1 MHLAAPRHI
10 RTRPPFP
17 SQLLPAAPHA
27 IRITAKPPT
36 ITPKK
41 HTHPASRPNAC
52 PRLYIAPHIMPAP
65 PSSSAQHH
73 HHHHPNFLTTVLNPP
88 APAPTF
94 SATQRSLQ
102 ARNKAYNNTNTNYHH
117 GAAAAAEAESY
128 EARQRREEA
137 GRILEREE
145 MLIWW
150 SQARNESV
158 PQTRTH
164 FRNIVL
170 GIEERADVV
179 WREEWELEKDAV
191 GASPRGKERER
202 DKGKR
207 RVVSGTRE

>member
-41 HTHPASRPNAC
+41 AHPSRLQAQCLSTPLYRASHNARPSVVLGA
-52 PRLYIAPHIMPAP
+52 AP
-65 PSSSAQHH
+65 PPPPSQLPHH
-73 HHHHPNFLTTVLNPP
+73 GPQPP
-88 APAPTF
+88 T
-94 SATQRSLQ
+94 
-102 ARNKAYNNTNTNYHH
+102 YNNTNTNYHH

>member
-41 HTHPASRPNAC
+41 AHPSRLQAQCLSTPLYRASHNARPSVLGA
-52 PRLYIAPHIMPAP
+52 AP
-65 PSSSAQHH
+65 PPPPSQLPHH
-73 HHHHPNFLTTVLNPP
+73 GPQPP
-88 APAPTF
+88 
-94 SATQRSLQ
+94 
-102 ARNKAYNNTNTNYHH
+102 AYNNTNTNYHH